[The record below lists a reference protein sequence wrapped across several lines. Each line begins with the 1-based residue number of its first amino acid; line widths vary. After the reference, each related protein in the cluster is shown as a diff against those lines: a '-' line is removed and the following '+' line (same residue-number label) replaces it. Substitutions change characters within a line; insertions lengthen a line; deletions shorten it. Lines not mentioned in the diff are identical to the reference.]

1 MVKEFLSRKGVPYT
15 EKNVAYDRVAAAEMI
30 NRSGRNGVPQTLI
43 GDQLVVGFDRPRLE
57 GLLKQYAN
65 GAPGASS
72 SGVSLGVSVAD
83 AVTHAP
89 GGEAGAYVG
98 KVKPG
103 SLAANAGVQTG
114 DVIVA
119 LDGQAVPDADSLI
132 TAAQRLR
139 SGRSVSVTVIRDGQR
154 RELRIKD

>member
-43 GDQLVVGFDRPRLE
+43 GDQIVVGFDRARLE
-57 GLLKQYAN
+57 GLLKPYAN
-65 GAPGASS
+65 GVQAASS

-83 AVTHAP
+83 AKTHAI
-89 GGEAGAYVG
+89 GGGPGAYVG
-98 KVKPG
+98 NVKPG
-103 SLAANAGVQTG
+103 SLAANAGIQTG

-119 LDGQAVPDADSLI
+119 LDSQTVPDADSLI
-132 TAAQRLR
+132 TATKRLR
-139 SGRSVSVTVIRDGQR
+139 SGQAVSVTVIRDGQK

>member
-43 GDQLVVGFDRPRLE
+43 GDQLVVGFDRARLE
-57 GLLKQYAN
+57 GLLKQYDAGSRSQN
-65 GAPGASS
+65 G

-83 AVTHAP
+83 ATRYAP
-89 GGEAGAYVG
+89 DAGAGAYIG
-98 KVKPG
+98 QIKPG
-103 SLAANAGVQTG
+103 SLAASAGLQVG

-119 LDGQAVPDADSLI
+119 VNSQQVTDADSLI
-132 TAAQRLR
+132 AATKRMNPRQA
-139 SGRSVSVTVIRDGQR
+139 VTVAVIREGQR
-154 RELRIKD
+154 REIRVKD